1 MPDVLCIG
9 ETMVQ
14 VTPRHGGR
22 ISTGTDFQL
31 VAGGAESNVAAML
44 SKLGISAS
52 WLGALGADPFGEIV
66 LEALNADR
74 VNTQFVQVVEGK
86 KTAVYFKDVTAN
98 STQVFYYRES
108 SAMSHSGPDLLDGV
122 VDRAWDI
129 IHMSGI
135 TPALSQSCRDLTYA
149 ALAGSTMKATVKSF
163 DINYRPG
170 LWAPGEAPGTLEEIA
185 NFCDIVFVGLD
196 EASALW
202 GVSSV
207 SEVREILPKP
217 DYIVVK
223 DSEHSATEISA
234 SERWAEPAIDV
245 DVVEKVGA
253 GDAFAA
259 GWLAG
264 FLRGEPAKMR
274 LRMGHLMAAEVLKTH
289 TDTANPP
296 DAESLAAALQN
307 TKPSVGTPSSASSPS

>member
-1 MPDVLCIG
+1 MPEVLCIG

-14 VTPRHGGR
+14 VTPRRGGR
-22 ISTGTDFQL
+22 IDAGTDFQL

-44 SKLGISAS
+44 SKLGITAA
-52 WLGALGADPFGEIV
+52 WLGALGADPFGEII
-66 LEALNADR
+66 LDALRADG
-74 VNTQFVQVVEGK
+74 VDTEFVQVFDDK

-98 STQVFYYRES
+98 STKVFYYRES
-108 SAMSHSGPDLLDGV
+108 SAMSHSSPELLDV
-122 VDRAWDI
+122 VAHKTWDI

-135 TPALSQSCRDLTYA
+135 TPALSEGCRDLTYA
-149 ALAGSTMKATVKSF
+149 ALSGSRISSRVKSF

-170 LWAPGEAPGTLEEIA
+170 LWVRGEAPETLQEIA
-185 NFCDIVFVGLD
+185 NLCDIVFVGLD

-202 GVSSV
+202 GITSV
-207 SEVREILPKP
+207 HEVRAILPQP

-223 DSEHSATEISA
+223 DSEHSATEISG
-234 SERWAEPAIDV
+234 SKTWVEPAIEV

-264 FLRGEPAKMR
+264 FLNREPANMR
-274 LRMGHLMAAEVLKTH
+274 LRMGHLMAGEVLKTH

-296 DAESLAAALQN
+296 DADSLEAALQN
-307 TKPSVGTPSSASSPS
+307 TIPSAGASTSGES